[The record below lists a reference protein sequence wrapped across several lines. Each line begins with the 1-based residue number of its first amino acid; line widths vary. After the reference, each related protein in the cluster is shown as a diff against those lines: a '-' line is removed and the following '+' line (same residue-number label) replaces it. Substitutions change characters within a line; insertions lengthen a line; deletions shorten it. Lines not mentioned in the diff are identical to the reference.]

1 MVDITC
7 TRCGAEGTGYPTNY
21 VAKFSLQHN
30 TGCGARVG
38 IPSYTAKPKPTIK
51 EVEPVIHEA
60 DKSEKLFS
68 DVVKAKKKRLK
79 KTDHSAQ

>member
-7 TRCGAEGTGYPTNY
+7 TRCGAEGTGYPTNF
-21 VAKFSLQHN
+21 VAKFTLTHKP
-30 TGCGARVG
+30 GCGAKVG
-38 IPSYTAKPKPTIK
+38 IPKYSVKAKIK

-60 DKSEKLFS
+60 ASSEKLLS

-79 KTDHSAQ
+79 KKEQPNV